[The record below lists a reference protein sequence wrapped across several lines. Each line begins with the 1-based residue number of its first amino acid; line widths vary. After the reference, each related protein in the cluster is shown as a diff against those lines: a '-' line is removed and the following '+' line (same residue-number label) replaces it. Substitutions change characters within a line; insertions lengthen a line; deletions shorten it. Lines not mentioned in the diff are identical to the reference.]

1 LIDHAQSRVIAS
13 SGITVLEPIDTSSRL
28 EMSRAL
34 GQARAFVSSMTK
46 APEKLQVTDHSS
58 MQVLLSANGKPTVD
72 AQLGRA
78 LSYVKKLQQWQLN
91 QVFDRELHISLR
103 TLIAE
108 IDYED
113 LMDDLGYADHDQ
125 ENASDIPDS

>member
-78 LSYVKKLQQWQLN
+78 LSYVKKSSSN
-91 QVFDRELHISLR
+91 
-103 TLIAE
+103 
-108 IDYED
+108 
-113 LMDDLGYADHDQ
+113 G
-125 ENASDIPDS
+125 N